1 MFYTPTL
8 IERLGMGT
16 TKLLYNNTKTEKENM
31 DALLIDSG
39 VDPRHVSELVYNTVT
54 DTPEGETNS
63 IVNITVDPGSI
74 LAATNGPWVV
84 AYDRLPFVADNH
96 PVITINAEEF
106 GHAGY
111 ETFGRPEDG
120 VYGHANYYNALK
132 NKLYQTR
139 GVHSGSFDA
148 RLTTEEI
155 YKAFKEATQEQFDQ
169 GYIPVTIKALTTSK
183 VLVDGT
189 CKFSGPIF
197 ISNLKNKFTNRIL
210 GSTERPAWSFLKP
223 KFRAS
228 YSAFWT
234 DFVSVMDAAGA
245 FNRGYNNKPQ
255 FDEASEFD
263 ISATLSL
270 PDNAAVLSTGNGQAA
285 FLNQVVENIGVR
297 PSTYRLPYGG
307 ELNYYWYTEE
317 FGSFFNYKDIQ
328 TGLIVTNGRGDFV
341 TDTIFAPWSGYGS
354 LNAISLRGGN
364 LFNCYG
370 SFLNGAEGEKC
381 SIVFERD
388 GSQKITKTTVV
399 IKKTKLD
406 VNAKGIEG
414 CLIDAL
420 SEVIGIDYVSGD
432 DYDNLKRVGG
442 LTVDVNTITN
452 QVTFSTA
459 QASILFWGIE
469 QVNYIVV
476 DDSLDPDEPVIVPR
490 SAGGFNEPEKLA
502 DAGGTGSGGLEG
514 DGDLIIPDL

>member
-1 MFYTPTL
+1 MSEIKIALDILVGENDNIKKLLIANGTKDYHVNELDFTDVKL
-8 IERLGMGT
+8 IEGDTRNSSI
-16 TKLLYNNTKTEKENM
+16 K
-31 DALLIDSG
+31 
-39 VDPRHVSELVYNTVT
+39 VSIN
-54 DTPEGETNS
+54 PS
-63 IVNITVDPGSI
+63 SI
-74 LAATNGPWVV
+74 LSKENGPWTVK
-84 AYDRLPFVADNH
+84 YDRLPFVADDH

-106 GHAGY
+106 GGGY
-111 ETFGRPEDG
+111 GMG
-120 VYGHANYYNALK
+120 NSNYHNAIK
-132 NKLYQTR
+132 NKLYPTR
-139 GVHSGSFDA
+139 GVHAGTFNAD
-148 RLTTEEI
+148 LTVEEFN
-155 YKAFKEATQEQFDQ
+155 KAFKSATQEQFDL
-169 GYIPVTIKALTTSK
+169 GYIPFTIKATPTSK
-183 VLVDGT
+183 VLIDGT
-189 CKFSGPIF
+189 CKLSAPVF
-197 ISNLKNKFTNRIL
+197 IGVLKNKFTNRSL
-210 GSTERPAWSFLKP
+210 GSTDQPDWCFLKP
-223 KFRAS
+223 KFRTS
-228 YSAFWT
+228 FSAFWT
-234 DFVSVMDAAGA
+234 DFYSVMEAADALS
-245 FNRGYNNKPQ
+245 YWYSNKKQ
-255 FDEASEFD
+255 FDEASEFS
-263 ISATLSL
+263 INSILSL
-270 PDNAAVLSTGNGQAA
+270 PDFAGVLATDAGQIT

-297 PSTYRLPYGG
+297 PASYRLPYG
-307 ELNYYWYTEE
+307 LSLHTNWDTME
-317 FGSFFNYKDIQ
+317 FGNFFNYKGIQ

-388 GSQKITKTTVV
+388 GSQQITKTTVV

-469 QVNYIVV
+469 QVNYIVL
-476 DDSLDPDEPVIVPR
+476 DDSLDPNEPVIVPQY
-490 SAGGFNEPEKLA
+490 AGGFNEPEKLA

-514 DGDLIIPDL
+514 DGYIVPDL

>member
-1 MFYTPTL
+1 MSEIKIALDILVSENDNIEKLLIANGAKDYHVNELDFTDVKL
-8 IERLGMGT
+8 IEGDTRNSSI
-16 TKLLYNNTKTEKENM
+16 K
-31 DALLIDSG
+31 
-39 VDPRHVSELVYNTVT
+39 VSIN
-54 DTPEGETNS
+54 PS
-63 IVNITVDPGSI
+63 SI
-74 LAATNGPWVV
+74 LSKENGPWTVK
-84 AYDRLPFVADNH
+84 YDRLPFVADNH

-106 GHAGY
+106 GGWI
-111 ETFGRPEDG
+111 ESMGNS
-120 VYGHANYYNALK
+120 NYHNAIK
-132 NKLYQTR
+132 NKLYPTR
-139 GVHSGSFDA
+139 GVHAGTFNA
-148 RLTTEEI
+148 ALTVEEFN
-155 YKAFKEATQEQFDQ
+155 KAFKSATQEQFDL
-169 GYIPVTIKALTTSK
+169 GYIPFTIKATPTSK
-183 VLVDGT
+183 VLIDGT
-189 CKFSGPIF
+189 CKLSAPVF
-197 ISNLKNKFTNRIL
+197 IGVLKNKFTNRSL
-210 GSTERPAWSFLKP
+210 GSTDRPDWSFLKP
-223 KFRAS
+223 KFRTS
-228 YSAFWT
+228 FSAFWT
-234 DFVSVMDAAGA
+234 DFYSVMEAADA
-245 FNRGYNNKPQ
+245 FSNWYSNKKQ

-270 PDNAAVLSTGNGQAA
+270 PDNAAVLSTGNGQVA

-307 ELNYYWYTEE
+307 ELNNYWYTQEY
-317 FGSFFNYKDIQ
+317 GRFFNYKDIQ

-341 TDTIFAPWSGYGS
+341 TDTIFAPWSDYGS

-370 SFLNGAEGEKC
+370 SFLNGTEGEKC

-442 LTVDVNTITN
+442 LIVDVNTITN

-476 DDSLDPDEPVIVPR
+476 DDTLDPGEPVIVPQ

-514 DGDLIIPDL
+514 DGS

>member
-1 MFYTPTL
+1 MSEMKIALDILVSENDNIEKLLIANGTKDYHVNELDFTDVKL
-8 IERLGMGT
+8 IEGDTR
-16 TKLLYNNTKTEKENM
+16 NSSIE
-31 DALLIDSG
+31 
-39 VDPRHVSELVYNTVT
+39 VSIN
-54 DTPEGETNS
+54 PS
-63 IVNITVDPGSI
+63 SI
-74 LAATNGPWVV
+74 LSKENGPWTVK
-84 AYDRLPFVADNH
+84 YDRLPFVADDH

-106 GHAGY
+106 GGMG
-111 ETFGRPEDG
+111 EGMG
-120 VYGHANYYNALK
+120 NSNYHDAIK
-132 NKLYQTR
+132 NKLYPTR
-139 GVHSGSFDA
+139 GVHAGTFNA
-148 RLTTEEI
+148 ALTVEEFN
-155 YKAFKEATQEQFDQ
+155 KAFKSATQEQFDL
-169 GYIPVTIKALTTSK
+169 GYIPFTIKATPTSK
-183 VLVDGT
+183 VLIDGT
-189 CKFSGPIF
+189 CKLSAPVF
-197 ISNLKNKFTNRIL
+197 IGVLKNKFTNRIL
-210 GSTERPAWSFLKP
+210 GSTDRPDWCFLKP

-228 YSAFWT
+228 FSAFWS
-234 DFVSVMDAAGA
+234 DFYSVMDASNG
-245 FNRGYNNKPQ
+245 FSNRYTNKKQ
-255 FDEASEFD
+255 FDEASEFN
-263 ISATLSL
+263 INATLDL
-270 PDNAAVLSTGNGQAA
+270 PDNAGVLTSYVGQAA

-297 PSTYRLPYGG
+297 PASYRLPYDL
-307 ELNYYWYTEE
+307 EMNRNWDTKE

-370 SFLNGAEGEKC
+370 SFLNGTEGEKC

-442 LTVDVNTITN
+442 LTVNIDSIAS
-452 QVTFSTA
+452 QVTFSTT

-490 SAGGFNEPEKLA
+490 SAGGFDEPEKLA

-514 DGDLIIPDL
+514 DGDIVPSVPDL

>member
-1 MFYTPTL
+1 MSEMKIALDILVSENDNIEKLLIANGTKDYHVNELEFTNVKL
-8 IERLGMGT
+8 IEGDTR
-16 TKLLYNNTKTEKENM
+16 NSSIE
-31 DALLIDSG
+31 
-39 VDPRHVSELVYNTVT
+39 VSIN
-54 DTPEGETNS
+54 PS
-63 IVNITVDPGSI
+63 SI
-74 LAATNGPWVV
+74 LSKENGPWTVK
-84 AYDRLPFVADNH
+84 YDRLPFVADDH

-106 GHAGY
+106 G
-111 ETFGRPEDG
+111 G
-120 VYGHANYYNALK
+120 VDEGMGNSNYHNAIK
-132 NKLYQTR
+132 NKLYPTR
-139 GVHSGSFDA
+139 GVHAGTFNA
-148 RLTTEEI
+148 ALTVEEFN
-155 YKAFKEATQEQFDQ
+155 KAFKSATQEQFDL
-169 GYIPVTIKALTTSK
+169 GYIPFTIKATPTSK
-183 VLVDGT
+183 VLIDGT
-189 CKFSGPIF
+189 CKLSAPVF
-197 ISNLKNKFTNRIL
+197 IGVLKNKFTNRSL
-210 GSTERPAWSFLKP
+210 GSTDRPDWSFLKP
-223 KFRAS
+223 KFRTS
-228 YSAFWT
+228 FSAFWT
-234 DFVSVMDAAGA
+234 DFYSVMEAADA
-245 FNRGYNNKPQ
+245 FSNGYSNKKQ

-297 PSTYRLPYGG
+297 PASYRLPYDL
-307 ELNYYWYTEE
+307 EMNHNWNTRE

-370 SFLNGAEGEKC
+370 SFLNGTEGEKC

-388 GSQKITKTTVV
+388 GSRKITKTTVV

-442 LTVDVNTITN
+442 LIVDVNTITN
-452 QVTFSTA
+452 QVTFNAA

-476 DDSLDPDEPVIVPR
+476 DDSLDPDEPVIVPQY
-490 SAGGFNEPEKLA
+490 AGGFDEPEKLA

-514 DGDLIIPDL
+514 DGDIVPEL

>member
-1 MFYTPTL
+1 MPEIKIALDILVSENDNIEKLLIANGAKDYHVNELEFTNVKL
-8 IERLGMGT
+8 IEGDVRNSSLDVSINPSSN
-16 TKLLYNNTKTEKENM
+16 LSKE
-31 DALLIDSG
+31 
-39 VDPRHVSELVYNTVT
+39 
-54 DTPEGETNS
+54 
-63 IVNITVDPGSI
+63 
-74 LAATNGPWVV
+74 NGPWTVK
-84 AYDRLPFVADNH
+84 YDRLPFVADNH

-106 GHAGY
+106 GRAGY

-148 RLTTEEI
+148 GLTTEEI

-210 GSTERPAWSFLKP
+210 GSTERPGWSFLKP

-307 ELNYYWYTEE
+307 ELNYYWYHDE
-317 FGSFFNYKDIQ
+317 FGSSFNYKDIQ
-328 TGLIVTNGRGDFV
+328 TGLIVTIGGGDFV
-341 TDTIFAPWSGYGS
+341 TDTIFAPWSDYGS

-476 DDSLDPDEPVIVPR
+476 DDSLDPDEPVIVPQ

-514 DGDLIIPDL
+514 DGDIVPDL

>member
-1 MFYTPTL
+1 MSEMKIALDILISENDNIEKLLIANGTKDYHANELDFTDVKL
-8 IERLGMGT
+8 IEGDTRNSSI
-16 TKLLYNNTKTEKENM
+16 K
-31 DALLIDSG
+31 
-39 VDPRHVSELVYNTVT
+39 VSIN
-54 DTPEGETNS
+54 PS
-63 IVNITVDPGSI
+63 SI
-74 LAATNGPWVV
+74 LSKENGPWTVK
-84 AYDRLPFVADNH
+84 YDRLPFIANDH
-96 PVITINAEEF
+96 PTVTITAEEF
-106 GHAGY
+106 GRA
-111 ETFGRPEDG
+111 D
-120 VYGHANYYNALK
+120 YGDDYGQANYYNALK

-155 YKAFKEATQEQFDQ
+155 NKAFKEATQEQFDQ
-169 GYIPVTIKALTTSK
+169 GYIPVTIKALSTSK

-210 GSTERPAWSFLKP
+210 GSTENPAWSFLKP

-245 FNRGYNNKPQ
+245 FNSDYNNKPQ

-307 ELNYYWYTEE
+307 ELNNNWDTRE

-370 SFLNGAEGEKC
+370 SFLNGTEGEKC

-388 GSQKITKTTVV
+388 GSRKITKTTVV

-442 LTVDVNTITN
+442 LIVDVNTITN
-452 QVTFSTA
+452 QVTFNAA

-476 DDSLDPDEPVIVPR
+476 DDSLDPDEPVFVPQ
-490 SAGGFNEPEKLA
+490 SAGGFDEPEKLA

-514 DGDLIIPDL
+514 DGDIVPAL